1 MQPGEVA
8 PQRAFYQARRGLLLL
23 QACRL
28 EEAGHA
34 VEEARARARDN
45 VFDAELIVALHMALD
60 DREALGCIASG
71 KASQAFGIAQR
82 AYACVVLGRRDEALA
97 LYETATLDPCAEL
110 DEILNDDWI
119 WRLPHSITRAHLRL
133 EAGDH
138 DRARQELQDFVG
150 RAGRLF
156 AQGIV
161 SGEVRYWTATACL
174 LLGRVEEG
182 VSHLQVAVDGG
193 WRHAWWARLD
203 WNLRSSIAD
212 PRVAALV
219 KQAEPADA
227 AALCH
232 PEG

>member
-1 MQPGEVA
+1 
-8 PQRAFYQARRGLLLL
+8 
-23 QACRL
+23 
-28 EEAGHA
+28 
-34 VEEARARARDN
+34 
-45 VFDAELIVALHMALD
+45 
-60 DREALGCIASG
+60 
-71 KASQAFGIAQR
+71 
-82 AYACVVLGRRDEALA
+82 
-97 LYETATLDPCAEL
+97 
-110 DEILNDDWI
+110 
-119 WRLPHSITRAHLRL
+119 
-133 EAGDH
+133 
-138 DRARQELQDFVG
+138 
-150 RAGRLF
+150 
-156 AQGIV
+156 V

-203 WNLRSSIAD
+203 WNLQSAIAD